1 MKSLKFLIGI
11 LFSIGIFCSCKP
23 TDRNKFSCLEN
34 LRDAISLTNRNLDNP
49 GLLDSALRILNQC
62 RDCGASQPLVT
73 DLKFR
78 ALLSLGR
85 FSEAR
90 NYIDSSDKSAFSYPY
105 KKELFTKNTIAL
117 EFASK
122 KNSLQR
128 DSVYSKMVIKLSGIL
143 DSAKLE
149 KEKFQEV
156 FFDWAIL
163 RENLRDTISN
173 LEIDSLVGKFPV
185 HKEFL
190 EFSKR

>member
-1 MKSLKFLIGI
+1 MKSLKFLIGS
-11 LFSIGIFCSCKP
+11 LFSIVIFCSCKP
-23 TDRNKFSCLEN
+23 NDRNKFSCLEH
-34 LRDAISLTNRNLDNP
+34 LRDAMSLTNRNSDNP
-49 GLLDSALRILNQC
+49 AILDSALGILNQC
-62 RDCGASQPLVT
+62 RDCGVSQPLVT
-73 DLKFR
+73 DLKYR

-90 NYIDSSDKSAFSYPY
+90 RYIDSLDKSAFSYLY
-105 KKELFTKNTIAL
+105 KKQLFSKNAIAL
-117 EFASK
+117 EFASR

-128 DSVYSKMVIKLSGIL
+128 DSVYSKMAIKLSALL

-156 FFDWAIL
+156 FVDWAIL

-173 LEIDSLVGKFPV
+173 LEIDSLVGKFPDY
-185 HKEFL
+185 KEFL